1 MNLQSSSSKNYFGH
15 CLFVFTTALTL
26 YALVEVLRGMQPVL
40 GWFGL
45 VIAAGAPTAYFV
57 LGFIRPA
64 ALGRQLPAF
73 IGALCGL
80 GLATTM
86 AVNWR
91 YGEASGIIHIWA
103 GACLIGWFTF
113 LRWSRKLN
121 ELN

>member
-1 MNLQSSSSKNYFGH
+1 MNLQTSSSKIYFGR
-15 CLFVFTTALTL
+15 CLFAFTTALTL
-26 YALVEVLRGMQPVL
+26 YALVEVMRGIQPAL

-64 ALGRQLPAF
+64 AQSPRLPALT
-73 IGALCGL
+73 GALCGL
-80 GLATTM
+80 GLAITM

-103 GACLIGWFTF
+103 GACLIGWFIL